1 MQDKHD
7 MPLITADD
15 TVAFSFFKR
24 KYFSFDILQIT
35 MCLANLMM
43 SGSATPYLHNGIMD
57 PGEGDD
63 PNFDV
68 SLLSNSSFPLD
79 VKLFCSMETERSGSR
94 AATRLDCL
102 CGKLMNI

>member
-15 TVAFSFFKR
+15 TVAFSFYKS
-24 KYFSFDILQIT
+24 KNFSVEILQIT

-68 SLLSNSSFPLD
+68 SLLLSIFLD
-79 VKLFCSMETERSGSR
+79 VKSFAVWRRKGRNHGPQRDRT
-94 AATRLDCL
+94 ARLA
-102 CGKLMNI
+102 N

>member
-1 MQDKHD
+1 
-7 MPLITADD
+7 
-15 TVAFSFFKR
+15 
-24 KYFSFDILQIT
+24 

-79 VKLFCSMETERSGSR
+79 VKLFCSMEMERSGSR

>member
-15 TVAFSFFKR
+15 TVAFFFFNS
-24 KYFSFDILQIT
+24 KYFSSSELSQIT

-43 SGSATPYLHNGIMD
+43 TGSATPYLHNGIMD
-57 PGEGDD
+57 PGDGDD

-68 SLLSNSSFPLD
+68 SSIKVVFFFFL
-79 VKLFCSMETERSGSR
+79 G
-94 AATRLDCL
+94 
-102 CGKLMNI
+102 

>member
-15 TVAFSFFKR
+15 TVE
-24 KYFSFDILQIT
+24 DIVEEKSTYSHPLQIT
-35 MCLANLMM
+35 LCLANLMM
-43 SGSATPYLHNGIMD
+43 TGSATPYLHNGIMD

-68 SLLSNSSFPLD
+68 SLQKDFLLCFLT
-79 VKLFCSMETERSGSR
+79 LHSMETGRWGSR
-94 AATRLDCL
+94 AGTRSDCSS
-102 CGKLMNI
+102 GKPTNI